1 MKKLF
6 AVIILFCLFN
16 FTNKPVKNNYNTVT
30 FVVKA
35 NNEDITLF
43 QITDEKGI
51 PQYYYTD
58 IYKYPCKGEKEC
70 KLMNLRM
77 YWDAFGNY
85 LTFELRDEV
94 GLTKINH
101 KPFTT
106 KNYIKLHKI
115 LNNAD
120 SELQYCDYE
129 NLTSKETENQYHF
142 DAISGATNTDFTFDY
157 INGAIK
163 TTYAL
168 WQMAQGDL
176 ALKIN
181 ELTNQFC
188 KQQIVNPKFSIKEYK
203 EANTLQKFLFL
214 NSLQSKDKILSN
226 DDITILLNDLDT
238 ENYAIYTAI
247 LISLQNHKAIENK
260 QYKNKII
267 PYLESNQFKQIKCYN
282 ILQNSGEHRII
293 KKKVLN
299 FKKIE
304 F

>member
-6 AVIILFCLFN
+6 TIIILFCLFN
-16 FTNKPVKNNYNTVT
+16 FTNKPVKNNYETVKY
-30 FVVKA
+30 VVKA
-35 NNEDITLF
+35 NNEDIDLF
-43 QITDEKGI
+43 QIIDKKGI

-70 KLMNLRM
+70 KMMNLRM

-101 KPFTT
+101 KPFTA
-106 KNYIKLHKI
+106 KNYIKLQKI

-129 NLTSKETENQYHF
+129 NLTIKETENQYHL

-176 ALKIN
+176 GLKIN

-203 EANTLQKFLFL
+203 DANTLQKFLFL
-214 NSLQSKDKILSN
+214 NTLQSKDKILSN

-247 LISLQNHKAIENK
+247 LTSLQNHKAIENK

-267 PYLESNQFKQIKCYN
+267 PYLKSNQFKQIKCYN
-282 ILQNSGEHRII
+282 ILQNSGEHKFI
-293 KKKVLN
+293 KKTVLN
-299 FKKIE
+299 FRNME